1 MVTSFSNFLSKY
13 LLGIKVVFNIIRD
26 ILYLFINWSLEI
38 CLWKYREEKSSSSEF
53 NDIIISRK
61 LYKENSY

>member
-1 MVTSFSNFLSKY
+1 
-13 LLGIKVVFNIIRD
+13 
-26 ILYLFINWSLEI
+26 LFINWSLEI